1 MRYWLACITMV
12 TLGLTAPYSSANT
25 EAAKEKLV
33 QHYAEP
39 GRVEVQW
46 TKEKFQIA
54 VKSMPMSSKLFLM
67 SVCRTAAL
75 EYYLNKFSVELRRIG
90 SQKIE
95 ATRQCR

>member
-1 MRYWLACITMV
+1 MRYWLACVTMV

-25 EAAKEKLV
+25 EAAKEKLI
-33 QHYAEP
+33 QHYVEP
-39 GRVEVQW
+39 GRVDVQR
-46 TKEKFQIA
+46 TDDKFQIA

-67 SVCRTAAL
+67 SVCLTAAL

-95 ATRQCR
+95 ATRHCR